1 MPGLSEKTSIK
12 DIAEA
17 AGVSISTV
25 IRVING
31 KRNLQP
37 GTVDRV
43 LAAADK
49 LNYKPNPNPNASNL
63 ARKHELKMVDTHP
76 DFKPGSSVFWALLM

>member
-1 MPGLSEKTSIK
+1 
-12 DIAEA
+12 
-17 AGVSISTV
+17 
-25 IRVING
+25 
-31 KRNLQP
+31 
-37 GTVDRV
+37 VDRV